1 MYNFGPG
8 FLYGT
13 NTTANSTPRKF
24 GTVQD
29 ISLEFSATVKQLFGQ
44 NRFAVTL
51 AAGQT
56 KTAIK
61 GKFATLNGG
70 IFNDLFFGQTLA
82 TGSVSTAIA
91 ETAAIPTTPYQITVV
106 NAATFSADLG
116 VYDITAGKALTL
128 VASAPAT
135 GQYSVNTATG
145 VYTFAA
151 ADTTHSVAIDYT
163 YTVSATGGKIAIA
176 QQMAGVT
183 PIFKVVCNGQFQ
195 GKQATYTFNNCAS
208 EKLML
213 PTKMDDYVISELDIV
228 ASADGSGNIG
238 TLAWGDAA

>member
-13 NTTANSTPRKF
+13 PTTANATPRKF
-24 GTVQD
+24 GAVQD
-29 ISLEFSATVKQLFGQ
+29 IAVEFSATIKQLFGQ
-44 NRFAVTL
+44 SRYALAL

-56 KTAIK
+56 KGSIK
-61 GKFATLNGG
+61 GKFANLNGG
-70 IFNDLFFGQTLA
+70 IFNDLFFGQTLV
-82 TGSVSTAIA
+82 TGSVATVIA
-91 ETAAIPTTPYQITVV
+91 ETAAVPTTPFQITVL
-106 NAATFSADLG
+106 NSANFVTDLG
-116 VYDITAGKALTL
+116 VYDVTAAKALTK

-135 GQYSVNTATG
+135 GQYAAAAG

-151 ADTTHSVAIDYT
+151 ADTTHSMAIDYT
-163 YTVSATGGKIAIA
+163 YAVSATGGKIVIA
-176 QQMAGVT
+176 NQIAGVT
-183 PIFKVVCNGQFQ
+183 PVFQVVHNGQFQ
-195 GKQATYTFNNCAS
+195 GKACTYTFNNCAS

-228 ASADGSGNIG
+228 VSADASGTIG